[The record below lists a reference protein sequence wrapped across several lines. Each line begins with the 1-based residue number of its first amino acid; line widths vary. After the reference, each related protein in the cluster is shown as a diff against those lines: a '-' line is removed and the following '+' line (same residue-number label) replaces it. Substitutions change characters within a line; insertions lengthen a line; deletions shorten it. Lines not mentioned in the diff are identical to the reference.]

1 MRTISKKTTKLFQT
15 LTTIIM
21 IAGLLF
27 PPTTFAYAQ
36 DVVPPAPEAEQT
48 AEPPS
53 DAVELPVEQT
63 VEPPAD
69 PAPVDPTTIELPA
82 EQTVEAPTEAAP
94 TEVFPLEQTVE
105 VPAGLPTDQPAAD
118 GGAEEEAAPVES
130 LAEIVEVLNET
141 NTVLVD
147 ENDNEIPLASEDA
160 AEVLEGADPFF
171 KSGSLYI
178 GYTSVGGTCPS
189 FISAGECHKV
199 ANPVTEALGDT
210 RLTDSTT
217 LYIEGTTSGK
227 LYNES
232 VTISKAIN
240 LQAGRN
246 FTKSSG
252 NINYDLATAII
263 NQITLAANLGEK
275 LITYIPTASL

>member
-21 IAGLLF
+21 IAGLLL

-147 ENDNEIPLASEDA
+147 ENDNVRFRWPQKMRRKCSKALILSSSRAHYISVTPPSEEPARVLFPLA
-160 AEVLEGADPFF
+160 
-171 KSGSLYI
+171 
-178 GYTSVGGTCPS
+178 
-189 FISAGECHKV
+189 
-199 ANPVTEALGDT
+199 NVT
-210 RLTDSTT
+210 
-217 LYIEGTTSGK
+217 K
-227 LYNES
+227 
-232 VTISKAIN
+232 
-240 LQAGRN
+240 
-246 FTKSSG
+246 
-252 NINYDLATAII
+252 
-263 NQITLAANLGEK
+263 
-275 LITYIPTASL
+275 